1 MIDVREVDPRKDHFR
16 SAISKP
22 VPFSPFRYL
31 GLLLPMLLLG
41 WYWAGESLHK
51 LELDWAR
58 ANPGESRPL
67 AELCA
72 SGASDACDPYNTIAF
87 THWLALAV
95 LLFLPKF
102 MLLAASLP
110 AWSQRWQERFLRHA
124 RWLGAIGLLVTLT
137 MVLARGAVAALTAW
151 FIPQIWWENHTIGV
165 QIATVIC
172 IIAAIRTPPHLKAIW
187 QLWHGISRS
196 RTGKPVTPAEAPALW
211 LLVNQAC
218 AHLDIPAPDYLV
230 MGVAPDCRL
239 TFGKM
244 RLQPDRKVLDGRVLY
259 IGATLAATLDEARL
273 ALLIEHAML
282 RSRGKYGAW
291 LPAAEDWIESSA
303 GYLKEH
309 KEMRAAGGVPSA
321 VDPALFCWEGWLI
334 LLKKMLANFKEEHAW
349 LQKQGMELEVE
360 QDAPHVA
367 ELLKEAA
374 QAYRKDVFHLFVVN
388 LSSGVHCPAVLS
400 WFARAFAQRRP
411 GDAAANAHAWT
422 SAALESELVL
432 LEKEWLVATSQATTP
447 TDCWEL
453 RAA

>member
-58 ANPGESRPL
+58 ANPGELRSL
-67 AELCA
+67 AELCG
-72 SGASDACDPYNTIAF
+72 SGANAACDPYNTIAF
-87 THWLALAV
+87 THWLALGV

-110 AWSQRWQERFLRHA
+110 GWSQRWQERFLRNA
-124 RWLGAIGLLVTLT
+124 RWLGAIGLLTTLV
-137 MVLARGAVAALTAW
+137 MVLARGAIAALAAW
-151 FIPQIWWENHTIGV
+151 FIPLIWWDNHTVGV
-165 QIATVIC
+165 QIAAVIC
-172 IIAAIRTPPHLKAIW
+172 IIAFIRTPPHLQAIW
-187 QLWHGISRS
+187 GLWRGISRN

-211 LLVNQAC
+211 SLVTETSARLNVA
-218 AHLDIPAPDYLV
+218 APDYLV

-244 RLQPDRKVLDGRVLY
+244 RLQPGRTVLDGRVLY
-259 IGATLAATLDEARL
+259 IGATLAATLDKARL
-273 ALLIEHAML
+273 ALLIEHALL
-282 RSRGKYGAW
+282 RSRSKYGAW
-291 LPAAEDWIESSA
+291 LPAVEDWGESSD
-303 GYLKEH
+303 GYLKEQ
-309 KEMRAAGGVPSA
+309 KEVRAAGGLPSV

-334 LLKKMLANFKEEHAW
+334 LLRKMLANFKEEHAW

-360 QDAPHVA
+360 QGAPQVA
-367 ELLKEAA
+367 EMLKEAT
-374 QAYRKDVFHLFVVN
+374 QTYRKDVFHLFVVN

-400 WFARAFAQRRP
+400 WFARAFAKRRP
-411 GDAAANAHAWT
+411 QDATANAHAWT
-422 SAALESELVL
+422 SAALESELIL